1 MVFAKRH
8 FGYKDE
14 IDTFRN
20 GLTLLD
26 VELREVSERCAAQEN
41 QLEGLLVHSNQER
54 QTRN

>member
-14 IDTFRN
+14 IDSFRN
-20 GLTLLD
+20 GMTLLE

-41 QLEGLLVHSNQER
+41 QLEALLIHSNQ
-54 QTRN
+54 